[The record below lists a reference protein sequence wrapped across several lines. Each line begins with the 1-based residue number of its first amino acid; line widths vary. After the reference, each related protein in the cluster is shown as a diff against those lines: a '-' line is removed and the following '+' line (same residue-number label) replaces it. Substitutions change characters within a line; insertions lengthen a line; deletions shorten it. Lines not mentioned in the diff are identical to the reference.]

1 MIKPGAFSI
10 VMATKLS
17 KVALVWAI
25 ALFASL
31 AAVSNFT
38 DYESNYRLVSHVLK
52 MDTTYPDNEVMWR
65 AIDNPI
71 VHHLAYGCIILI
83 ELVIA
88 VLCWLGGYRL
98 ARSTKNHDDFNKAK
112 GMATLGLALGFL
124 LWFTGFMTIGGEW
137 FLMWQSEVANAQ
149 QSAFRLVLI
158 IGVTLVYLALPDG
171 EYKSQ
176 HFK

>member
-1 MIKPGAFSI
+1 
-10 VMATKLS
+10 MAAKLS
-17 KVALVWAI
+17 KVSLIWAI

-31 AAVSNFT
+31 AAVGNIS
-38 DYESNYRLVSHVLK
+38 DYESNFKFVSHTLK
-52 MDTTYPDNEVMWR
+52 MDTTYPDNKEMWR

-71 VHHLAYGCIILI
+71 VHHLAYGFIILT

-88 VLCWLGGYRL
+88 ILCWLGGYRL
-98 ARSTKNHDDFNKAK
+98 ARTIKKHGDFNKAK
-112 GMATLGLALGFL
+112 GMATLGLTLGFL

-171 EYKSQ
+171 ENKSQ
-176 HFK
+176 YSK

>member
-1 MIKPGAFSI
+1 
-10 VMATKLS
+10 MATKLS
-17 KVALVWAI
+17 KVALIWAI

-31 AAVSNFT
+31 AAVSNIT
-38 DYESNYRLVSHVLK
+38 DYDSNYKLVSHVLK
-52 MDTTYPDNEVMWR
+52 MDTTYPDNKGMWR

-71 VHHLAYGCIILI
+71 IHHLAYGCIILA

-98 ARSTKNHDDFNKAK
+98 VKSSKNPDGFNDAK
-112 GMATLGLALGFL
+112 GMATLGLTLGFL

-149 QSAFRLVLI
+149 QSAFRLVLV
-158 IGVTLVYLALPDG
+158 IGITLVYLVLPDG
-171 EYKSQ
+171 ENKSQ
-176 HFK
+176 RS